1 MVINMKNQEWNGS
14 ENFLIE
20 ENKGKNK
27 GLVNKLFDLYKTGI
41 LNKSKRY
48 YKKIKSKMEEP
59 MFPF

>member
-27 GLVNKLFDLYKTGI
+27 GFINKFFDLYKTGI
-41 LNKSKRY
+41 LNKSKRFY
-48 YKKIKSKMEEP
+48 QKIKSKMEEP